1 MKEIREDFCGMCM
14 AVPIALAGAGVAGAS
29 TKKQYEKRK
38 SIMIWTGVIVLL
50 MSIFMMWYYKD
61 CKSCKIS
68 R

>member
-29 TKKQYEKRK
+29 TKEQYKKRK
-38 SIMIWTGVIVLL
+38 SIMMWTGVVVLL
-50 MSIFMMWYYKD
+50 VSIFMMWYYRD

-68 R
+68 K